1 MRKILLGLTILLSIG
16 LYANDI
22 EDSVENNLL
31 IKYPTLNSGLEKVNI
46 HEYDVD
52 IKKDKIKL
60 KIELKGKNVKKD
72 YEKLSKDDVV
82 REVEEIVKYI
92 KGEAKSNLP
101 VKVKIEIDNEVLPDE
116 VVYRN
121 IVK

>member
-116 VVYRN
+116 VVYRK

>member
-1 MRKILLGLTILLSIG
+1 MKKILLGLTILLSIG